1 MTVEGHDRSTHAHE
15 ITANHTVHSTTR
27 MSSSRRFS
35 SFSTKSK
42 SDDSSQNASVDV
54 LSVVTDV
61 LGFLLNVKPVI
72 ICFYNIHFI
81 DQTSNEAITR
91 LATSLRS
98 RSLFVFAASPS
109 SEQFDY
115 AMFHSSLHLIK
126 QQPSLKYPDDSQ
138 KFSSRCYL
146 QWYSGLRETLL
157 TRRGAGKGGE
167 GGAQFI
173 LIDEL
178 DDADMR
184 DKIKNAIVVSRLN
197 DTIRNN
203 DKEYESVLDI
213 PKVLKMILQY
223 TGTVCTALAVMLHFA
238 DCLST
243 HPSIDYADCLSPH
256 LLTLLTVCP
265 PIHLLTMLTV
275 CPPIH
280 LLTMLTVCPPIY

>member
-1 MTVEGHDRSTHAHE
+1 MRIAFGVTCDMTDEAQDRSSHD
-15 ITANHTVHSTTR
+15 ITVHSTTR

-35 SFSTKSK
+35 SFSSTKSK
-42 SDDSSQNASVDV
+42 SDDDSSQNAVDV

-61 LGFLLNVKPVI
+61 LGYLVNVKPVI

-81 DQTSNEAITR
+81 DQSSAEAITR

-126 QQPSLKYPDDSQ
+126 QQSSFKYPDDSQ
-138 KFSSRCYL
+138 KFSNRCYL

-157 TRRGAGKGGE
+157 TRGGAGKGSE

-197 DTIRNN
+197 DRIDNN

-213 PKVLKMILQY
+213 PKVLTRILQY
-223 TGTVCTALAVMLHFA
+223 TGMYCTCGDAPF
-238 DCLST
+238 C
-243 HPSIDYADCLSPH
+243 
-256 LLTLLTVCP
+256 
-265 PIHLLTMLTV
+265 
-275 CPPIH
+275 
-280 LLTMLTVCPPIY
+280 